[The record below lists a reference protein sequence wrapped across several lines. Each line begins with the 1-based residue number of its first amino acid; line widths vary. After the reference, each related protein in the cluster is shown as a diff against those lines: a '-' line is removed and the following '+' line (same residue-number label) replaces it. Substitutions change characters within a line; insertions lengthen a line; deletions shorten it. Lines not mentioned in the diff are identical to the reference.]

1 MVTRTSRTGCLFISG
16 ILIVTAG
23 CGSGMR
29 AKAPA
34 PPPAPQP
41 AAPAPAP
48 PQPLILAQ
56 TTVELPRP
64 QPVPPESVPPP
75 PPFDGKAAESG
86 QPVIETRRGHG
97 SAKGE
102 PARGKAQEPP
112 AQPAPSGQP
121 AVPPGTQP
129 APGEPVPAPTLTEPA
144 PELQSGVDLGRSN
157 ASIEARLRDLH
168 AQLRPFANSQNAA
181 TKSAAGRIGSFL
193 RLADQALKR
202 GELRQAEAMADR
214 AQTLLRELTR

>member
-1 MVTRTSRTGCLFISG
+1 MVTRTSRTGCAFVCG
-16 ILIVTAG
+16 ILIVSAG
-23 CGSGMR
+23 CGSGLR

-34 PPPAPQP
+34 LPPAPQP
-41 AAPAPAP
+41 VVPAPAP

-75 PPFDGKAAESG
+75 PPFDGKAVESG
-86 QPVIETRRGHG
+86 QSVIETTRRGHG
-97 SAKGE
+97 STKGE

-112 AQPAPSGQP
+112 PQPAPSAQP
-121 AVPPGTQP
+121 VPPGTQP
-129 APGEPVPAPTLTEPA
+129 AAGEPAPVAPEPA

-168 AQLRPFANSQNAA
+168 TQLRPFANSQNAA